1 MAKRMQNGGVVKMV
15 EDGDVEFHKKSGWTL
30 LGTEPQPRQEEV
42 EPVAEKV
49 VSLKS
54 KKKKG

>member
-1 MAKRMQNGGVVKMV
+1 MTKRMKNGGVVKMV
-15 EDGDVEFHKKSGWTL
+15 EDADVEFHQKSGWVL
-30 LGTEPQPRQEEV
+30 LGVEPQPRQEEV
-42 EPVAEKV
+42 VPVAEKV

>member
-15 EDGDVEFHKKSGWTL
+15 EDGDVEFHKQAGWTL

-42 EPVAEKV
+42 EPIAEKV
-49 VSLKS
+49 VSLRS
-54 KKKKG
+54 RRKKG

>member
-15 EDGDVEFHKKSGWTL
+15 EDADVEFHKQSGWVL
-30 LGTEPQPRQEEV
+30 LGTEPQPKQEAV
-42 EPVAEKV
+42 EPVSEKV

-54 KKKKG
+54 RKKKG

>member
-1 MAKRMQNGGVVKMV
+1 MQNGGVVKMV
-15 EDGDVEFHKKSGWTL
+15 EDADVEFHEKSGWVL

-42 EPVAEKV
+42 EPVAEKI

-54 KKKKG
+54 KKKKA

>member
-1 MAKRMQNGGVVKMV
+1 MTKRMQNGGVVKTV
-15 EDGDVEFHKKSGWTL
+15 EDGDVEFHKQAGWTL

-54 KKKKG
+54 RKKKG